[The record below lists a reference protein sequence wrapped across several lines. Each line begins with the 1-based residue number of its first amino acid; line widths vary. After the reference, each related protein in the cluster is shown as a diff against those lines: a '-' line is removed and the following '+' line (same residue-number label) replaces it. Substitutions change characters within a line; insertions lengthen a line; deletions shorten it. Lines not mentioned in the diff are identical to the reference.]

1 MVYTYVIPR
10 DRGSELKAFGA
21 KYTGLSVGGS
31 HIKTGHSAEAEQ
43 IVSQTPPWS

>member
-1 MVYTYVIPR
+1 MVSTYVIPR

-21 KYTGLSVGGS
+21 KYIGLSVGGS

-43 IVSQTPPWS
+43 IVSQTPPWP